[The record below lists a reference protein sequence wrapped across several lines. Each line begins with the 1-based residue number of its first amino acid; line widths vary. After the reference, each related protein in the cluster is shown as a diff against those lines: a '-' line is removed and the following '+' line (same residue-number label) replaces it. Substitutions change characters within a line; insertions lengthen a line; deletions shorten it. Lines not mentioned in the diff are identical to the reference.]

1 MRILVVEDDP
11 VMGRTLEQGLDEAG
25 FSVDLVATSTEAISA
40 ALTTPYNVISLD
52 LMLPGE
58 DGFSVCRTLR
68 SRKVDTPV
76 IILTARDAVND
87 RIRGLES
94 GADDYLVKPFA
105 FSEYVARIRALVRR
119 HLAQR
124 SAIID
129 VGGIRLDTAARKV
142 TVRGE
147 AMALTQKEF
156 AVLECF
162 MHHPGQL
169 LDKDQLVERVW
180 NYDLYSESNLLEVYI
195 GRVRRK
201 LAAAGITGRISTVRH
216 GGYRF
221 EADRVD

>member
-25 FSVDLVATSTEAISA
+25 FSVDLVATGTEAISA

-58 DGFSVCRTLR
+58 DGFGVCRALR
-68 SRKVDTPV
+68 SRRVDTPV

-105 FSEYVARIRALVRR
+105 FSEYVARVRALVRR

-147 AMALTQKEF
+147 VLTLTQKEF

-169 LDKDQLVERVW
+169 LDKDQLVERIW
-180 NYDLYSESNLLEVYI
+180 NYDVYSESNLLEVYI

-201 LAAAGITGRISTVRH
+201 LAAAGITGSISTVRH

>member
-1 MRILVVEDDP
+1 MRILVVEDDS

-25 FSVDLVATSTEAISA
+25 FSVDLVATGAEGIAA
-40 ALTTPYNVISLD
+40 ALTTPYDAISLD

-76 IILTARDAVND
+76 IVLTARDAVND
-87 RIRGLES
+87 RVRGLES

-105 FSEYVARIRALVRR
+105 FAEYVARIRALVRR

-129 VGGIRLDTAARKV
+129 IGGIRLDTADRTV
-142 TVRGE
+142 TVGGE
-147 AMALTQKEF
+147 VLALTQKEY
-156 AVLECF
+156 AVIECF

-169 LDKDQLVERVW
+169 LDKDQLAERVW
-180 NYDLYSESNLLEVYI
+180 NYELEGESNLLEVYV

-201 LAAAGITGRISTVRH
+201 LAAAGVAGCISTVRN

-221 EADRVD
+221 EAGSSK

>member
-25 FSVDLVATSTEAISA
+25 FSVDLVATSAEAISA

-58 DGFSVCRTLR
+58 DGFGVCRALR
-68 SRKVDTPV
+68 SKKVDTPV

-87 RIRGLES
+87 RVRGLEC

-147 AMALTQKEF
+147 VLTLTQKEF

-169 LDKDQLVERVW
+169 LDKDQLVERIW
-180 NYDLYSESNLLEVYI
+180 NYDVYSESNLLEVYI

-201 LAAAGITGRISTVRH
+201 LAAAGITGSISTVRH

-221 EADRVD
+221 EADRID